1 MRFCFLRGCG
11 VAGLDEVVG
20 YCGLDKAIYCGVICG
35 DVAVVYFDFVIF
47 GYLAKG

>member
-35 DVAVVYFDFVIF
+35 GVVWYI
-47 GYLAKG
+47 LIL